1 MSRSHTSGLRAA
13 TVAVAAGA
21 IFAGSAAAGSGSTV
35 VLKAQLSGHYLH
47 TTSPGSGTVNVT
59 IGSTQ
64 VCWNFTFSGTDAPN
78 ISGIHVA
85 PPPPAGYHK
94 LSVLPFT
101 ATTKSGKRECEKLN
115 RWSPSGPAWAKK
127 IATTPGKFY
136 VIIGTAKYPNG
147 AIGGVLHRA

>member
-1 MSRSHTSGLRAA
+1 M
-13 TVAVAAGA
+13 VAVAAGA

-35 VLKAQLSGHYLH
+35 TLEATLSGHYLH

-64 VCWNFTFSGTDAPN
+64 VCWSFTFRGTDAPN

-94 LSVLPFT
+94 LSILPFT
-101 ATTKSGKRECEKLN
+101 ATTKSGKRECEKLD
-115 RWSPSGPAWAKK
+115 RWSSSGPTWAKK
-127 IATTPGKFY
+127 IAATPGKFY
-136 VIIGTAKYPNG
+136 VIIGTARYPNG

>member
-1 MSRSHTSGLRAA
+1 MSTSHARGLRAA

-35 VLKAQLSGHYLH
+35 TLKATLSGRYLH
-47 TTSPGSGTVNVT
+47 TSSPGSGTVKVT
-59 IGSTQ
+59 IGPTQ
-64 VCWNFTFSGTDAPN
+64 LCWNFTFSGTDAPN

-101 ATTKSGKRECEKLN
+101 ATTKSGKQECERLD
-115 RWSPSGPAWAKK
+115 RWSASGPTWAKK
-127 IATTPGKFY
+127 IAATPSKFY
-136 VIIGTAKYPNG
+136 VIIGTDRYPNG
-147 AIGGVLHRA
+147 AIGGALHHA